1 MDPSTAENFATRLE
15 GSLVVLEPLC
25 ESHRE
30 GLWRA
35 AQPREIWRWTTHIAD
50 TRADFDAWV
59 AARMSEAES
68 GEKYT
73 FTTIDCASEEPI
85 GSSTFHH
92 YRPQDGVIEIGS
104 TWLNPSFWRSGAN
117 AETKLLMMG
126 HAFEDL
132 RCVRV
137 EFKTDARNERSRA
150 ALAALPAQFE
160 GVLRKQIKIPG
171 VGVRDSAFYSVIDDE
186 WPAVRANLEARLER
200 QHKAP

>member
-1 MDPSTAENFATRLE
+1 MDPSTVESFATPLE
-15 GSLVVLEPLC
+15 GSHVVLEPLC
-25 ESHRE
+25 ETHRE

-50 TRADFDAWV
+50 TRADFDAWIST
-59 AARMSEAES
+59 RMSEAES

-73 FTTIDCASEEPI
+73 FTTIDRASGEPI
-85 GSSTFHH
+85 GSTTFHH

-117 AETKLLMMG
+117 AEAKLLMMG
-126 HAFEDL
+126 YAFDEL
-132 RCVRV
+132 GCVRV

-171 VGVRDSAFYSVIDDE
+171 IGVRDSAFYSVIDDE

-200 QHKAP
+200 QRKAR

>member
-1 MDPSTAENFATRLE
+1 MSEHFATRFE

-25 ESHRE
+25 ETHRE

-59 AARMSEAES
+59 ATRMSEAES

-73 FTTIDCASEEPI
+73 FTTIDRRSGEPI

-92 YRPQDGVIEIGS
+92 FRPQDGVIEIGS
-104 TWLNPSFWRSGAN
+104 TWLDPSFWRSGAN
-117 AETKLLMMG
+117 AEAKLLMMG
-126 HAFEDL
+126 HAFEEL

-137 EFKTDARNERSRA
+137 EFKTDARNEHSRA

-171 VGVRDSAFYSVIDDE
+171 IGVRDSAFYSVIDDE

-200 QHKAP
+200 QRKASTP